1 MKTSTTLVNPFIERE
16 RIKKGGDRISM
27 VEDEEFNKLME
38 RVKKLEDCCE
48 ALPDRVKKLED
59 CCEALSKLTWTV

>member
-1 MKTSTTLVNPFIERE
+1 
-16 RIKKGGDRISM
+16 M